1 MSRVCVVGAGRWGQ
15 NHIKTLKALGH
26 EVSVVDPVVQAD
38 YEYLAYMPIDE
49 FDAFTV
55 ASTAETHYQL
65 GRHILV
71 EGKPV
76 LIEKPVA
83 LSLSDARTLT
93 EIGPA
98 VMAGHLFLF
107 HPAIQK
113 IKEMLPALGQV
124 QFIHSKR
131 LNFGNVRTLEDVIW
145 GSMPHDVSI
154 IDYLMDGEEPLS
166 ITTET
171 RTFIQPG
178 IPDGAAV
185 TMQYPNTMVTI
196 QGNWLWPTK
205 EVGLVVICEE
215 GALTFDLKEL
225 SLYRNSVSLDRQGRP
240 TLRKG
245 EKIDVPYSPV
255 SPLTAELEYF
265 MGHTWGLW
273 PEIAGKANILQVTR
287 LLEEISNAVR
297 R

>member
-26 EVSVVDPVVQAD
+26 EVSVVDPVVQA
-38 YEYLAYMPIDE
+38 EYSNLGQVCILEY
-49 FDAFTV
+49 DAFTV
-55 ASTAETHYQL
+55 ASTAVTHYEL
-65 GRHILV
+65 GRHVLML
-71 EGKPV
+71 GKPV
-76 LIEKPVA
+76 LIEKPVS
-83 LSLSDARTLT
+83 LSLGDARTLV

-107 HPAIQK
+107 HPAIQR
-113 IKEMLPALGQV
+113 IKEMLPSLGPV
-124 QFIHSKR
+124 RFIHSKR
-131 LNFGNVRTLEDVIW
+131 LNFGNVRTVEDVIW

-154 IDYLMDGEEPLS
+154 IDYLMDGEEPMS
-166 ITTET
+166 ITAET
-171 RTFIQPG
+171 RTFIQSG

-185 TMQYPNTMVTI
+185 TMQYPSAMATI

-225 SLYRNSVSLDRQGRP
+225 SLYRNSVSLDRQGIP
-240 TLRKG
+240 TLRRG
-245 EKIDVPYSPV
+245 EKIDVSYPPI

-265 MGHTWGLW
+265 MGHTTGLQ

-287 LLEEISNAVR
+287 LLEEISNAGR
-297 R
+297 